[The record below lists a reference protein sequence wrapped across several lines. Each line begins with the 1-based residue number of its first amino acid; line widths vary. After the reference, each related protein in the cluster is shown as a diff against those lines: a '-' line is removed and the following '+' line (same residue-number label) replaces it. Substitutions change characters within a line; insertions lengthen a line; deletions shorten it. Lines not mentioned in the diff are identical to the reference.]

1 MKWVEGWR
9 RGAAGTVSGTRPGTP
24 TGAHAPTIPSDD
36 SLLALIGAG
45 DSGALATVFD
55 RHGGAV
61 YALAVVLA
69 GSPQGAE
76 MVVQGVFV
84 RLWHVASGCGGGQV
98 PLRPWLAAATLRRAG
113 RVPPHRRPQP
123 DPDPDGQFAGPEA
136 GPEAVPLS
144 AQLRSS
150 PLRAAT
156 CARMTSPRGWGL
168 TGRLSSASSGMA
180 STPWRYLPAPPQ
192 TGPGRRSRRM
202 APPHPLGRLRKGRPS
217 ADLLG
222 YGAELR
228 IEALRRSLSI
238 ARRTASMATPGAAA
252 GNRRP
257 SRASVRFS
265 SHHL

>member
-9 RGAAGTVSGTRPGTP
+9 RGAAGTVSGTGPGTP

-76 MVVQGVFV
+76 MVVQDVFV

-136 GPEAVPLS
+136 GPEGG
-144 AQLRSS
+144 
-150 PLRAAT
+150 AA
-156 CARMTSPRGWGL
+156 L
-168 TGRLSSASSGMA
+168 
-180 STPWRYLPAPPQ
+180 
-192 TGPGRRSRRM
+192 
-202 APPHPLGRLRKGRPS
+202 
-217 ADLLG
+217 
-222 YGAELR
+222 
-228 IEALRRSLSI
+228 
-238 ARRTASMATPGAAA
+238 GAAA
-252 GNRRP
+252 VIALTGGDLRTDDLAAWLGIDRPTVLRLVGNGLHALAVPAGAPADGAGAAITPDGATAPTGSAPEGAPQRR
-257 SRASVRFS
+257 SSGLRRRAS
-265 SHHL
+265 H

>member
-1 MKWVEGWR
+1 MKWP
-9 RGAAGTVSGTRPGTP
+9 GAGPAARACAASRTGPGTP
-24 TGAHAPTIPSDD
+24 TDAPDPARQSDD

-45 DSGALATVFD
+45 DRGALATIFD

-61 YALAVVLA
+61 HALAVVLA

-76 MVVQGVFV
+76 MVVQDVFV
-84 RLWHVASGCGGGQV
+84 RLWHVAGGRVGAPV
-98 PLRPWLAAATLRRAG
+98 PLRPWLAVATLRRAG
-113 RVPPHRRPQP
+113 RVPPHRKPQP
-123 DPDPDGQFAGPEA
+123 DPILTASSPDRKPDRK
-136 GPEAVPLS
+136 AVPLS

-180 STPWRYLPAPPQ
+180 STPWRCLPAPPQ
-192 TGPGRRSRRM
+192 TGLGRRSRRM

-252 GNRRP
+252 GKGPRL
-257 SRASVRFS
+257 S
-265 SHHL
+265 